1 MIHVSDVRR
10 QLEMDLA
17 QARERIRLLEQQN

>member
-1 MIHVSDVRR
+1 MNHVSDVRR

-17 QARERIRLLEQQN
+17 QAREQIRLLEQQN